1 MAERPRDARAAP
13 IMQLI
18 DDLEAQVTS
27 GRRFPGSSRVNV
39 ESQVVLDL
47 IDRLRYSIPIELEQA
62 RRVVQ
67 ERQQIILEA
76 QEEARRIVDAAR
88 ERSEYLVS
96 DSGVLGEARQRSEE
110 RLRHAED
117 NARRT
122 RQGSERYALSVIE
135 DLENALRVHLNE
147 LDRAKVAIRE
157 AQGEQPAPPEQGARS
172 PR

>member
-18 DDLEAQVTS
+18 DDLEAQITS
-27 GRRFPGSSRVNV
+27 GRRFPGSSRVTV

-67 ERQQIILEA
+67 ERQQIIVEA

-88 ERSEYLVS
+88 ERAEYLVS
-96 DSGVLGEARQRSEE
+96 DAGVLGEARQRGEE

-117 NARRT
+117 NSRRT
-122 RQGSERYALSVIE
+122 RQGAERYALSVIE
-135 DLENALRVHLNE
+135 ELENALRMHLNE
-147 LDRAKVAIRE
+147 LDRAKGAIRE
-157 AQGEQPAPPEQGARS
+157 SQHGAQAPTERQPQAR
-172 PR
+172 